1 MVYYIIFLFTHLKLF
16 LWLCGLCGSGQR
28 FVPSAPGSFDAHRG
42 HHIQYIQNNVCT
54 KQKNLEEKQGQKQEV
69 VVIIQKMHPCPIFY
83 SKYLQ
88 TPDEVLFKLA
98 S

>member
-1 MVYYIIFLFTHLKLF
+1 MLLFTHLKLF

-28 FVPSAPGSFDAHRG
+28 FVPSVPGSFDAHRG

-69 VVIIQKMHPCPIFY
+69 VIIRKTFPCPSFE
-83 SKYLQ
+83 SKYLE
-88 TPDEVLFKLA
+88 TPDEVLFKRA